1 MGNLRQRSKHQ
12 WYSMTNC
19 FYVKK
24 CSAEQIWLPSSMHV
38 CEYWLH
44 VFSHGSQRPISPGS
58 LSRKMWAMLAF
69 SLHWMPLAGDVNPAF
84 FLSVSKVT
92 TDDSLVDALLSNSPH
107 RTVRN
112 VGLESNTSD
121 CCVMG
126 VFVSS
131 LQSCISP
138 HVCFQLE
145 KETVL
150 TWACNDYDF
159 SFIQK

>member
-69 SLHWMPLAGDVNPAF
+69 STGCHWLEMWILHSSCQ
-84 FLSVSKVT
+84 FLRWPQTTVSLTHCCQTVPPHSQECRTWIKHFW
-92 TDDSLVDALLSNSPH
+92 LLCD
-107 RTVRN
+107 
-112 VGLESNTSD
+112 G
-121 CCVMG
+121 CVCEQ
-126 VFVSS
+126 F
-131 LQSCISP
+131 
-138 HVCFQLE
+138 
-145 KETVL
+145 TVL
-150 TWACNDYDF
+150 HFSPCLFSTWKGDCIDLNL
-159 SFIQK
+159 